1 MRRLLPIAAVLSL
14 SATTVLPLPAQGDM
28 YQDAKNAKLPEARQ
42 NLELGTVKSEGGTS
56 PNADAVTRFYSYGE
70 PTPKVQYEIASAPF
84 GNEHV
89 LEQAG
94 LSAPGGVG
102 VGQGATRVCTAPF
115 SNNRV
120 DCNYVAFGRLGEH
133 RFANGAGFM
142 AELSTVGT
150 ASSNA
155 WPNLVSSDDD
165 MARLFAAGTHVDA
178 GLELRAK
185 GAGLVSIG
193 ENGGSGALLSFFIPG
208 GTTPSKIRSPGY
220 GVNIEGH
227 RFWTHIAAGSY
238 SVVADDSGKHF
249 HNTNATGTTTF
260 NLPPAVTGPGI
271 TGTNFCFSVDAAFS
285 VVIKANGTDKIAF
298 GATNSGA
305 GGQLSANQPYASV
318 CIEMHKTG
326 QWFVYATADKTQ
338 WTVT

>member
-1 MRRLLPIAAVLSL
+1 MYRRFGVTIAVLLAS
-14 SATTVLPLPAQGDM
+14 TTVVLADM
-28 YQDAKNAKLPEARQ
+28 YQDGSNAKLPEARN
-42 NLELGTVKSEGGTS
+42 NLELGTVKSEGGTP
-56 PNADAVTRFYSYGE
+56 PNKDNVTRFYTYGGVGGTE
-70 PTPKVQYEIASAPF
+70 LLDKQFEVGSRPNA
-84 GNEHV
+84 NEYAI
-89 LEQAG
+89 EYAG

-165 MARLFAAGTHVDA
+165 VARLFAAGTHVDA

-249 HNTNATGTTTF
+249 HNTGATGTTTF